1 MCCGQKRMAMRSV
14 PAPAPQT
21 AAVRQNV
28 SKASSSLP
36 QHLTAAD
43 PRLRSPVSIRYLET
57 SPIRVRGPVTGRVY
71 EFSGT
76 RPVQIVEA
84 GDAAALSRTRFFRQI

>member
-1 MCCGQKRMAMRSV
+1 MCCGQKRMAMRSAPK
-14 PAPAPQT
+14 PARKT
-21 AAVRQNV
+21 AAVRQDV
-28 SKASSSLP
+28 SEASSSLP
-36 QHLTAAD
+36 QHLAAAD
-43 PRLRSPVSIRYLET
+43 PQPRLPVSLRYLET
-57 SPIRVRGPVTGRVY
+57 SPIRVRGPVTGGFY